1 MAVSIEGAAPPLPNR
16 QWSNAATISSS
27 RSGPG
32 YTWAR
37 ARTRSRRSTASPS
50 AVRVPRSPPEPLTH
64 SRSTSVPV
72 TGSVAVPWA
81 EVFPPA

>member
-27 RSGPG
+27 RSTPG
-32 YTWAR
+32 YTCEGAD
-37 ARTRSRRSTASPS
+37 
-50 AVRVPRSPPEPLTH
+50 AVQAQHRQPVGRQGAEVAPGALDPQQVH
-64 SRSTSVPV
+64 VGPV